1 MEPRGHGREEVAIGR
16 QAVLWETSCRR
27 PREGMSRRLLRLAL
41 RGAVWVRLRGPTA
54 GAAHIKEIFH
64 RPMQKKESKDRAQTS
79 LT

>member
-1 MEPRGHGREEVAIGR
+1 MGGKPRYGRHHAGDPERGC
-16 QAVLWETSCRR
+16 QGGSW
-27 PREGMSRRLLRLAL
+27 LLRLAL

-64 RPMQKKESKDRAQTS
+64 RSMQKKESRDRAQTR